1 MDLTPILARLEDQ
14 LMGQP
19 GGFKK
24 IGGAADLEAIGNGV
38 VPTPACFVVP
48 MRESADDNATFGQF
62 EQRVTVGFSVVLAAS
77 NRRDA
82 TGAAALAGLEPL
94 RRQIKAAI
102 VGWAPEADFGEP
114 VHFSGGS
121 LLSFA
126 DGLLWWADEFRVVTY
141 ERSSV

>member
-1 MDLTPILARLEDQ
+1 MELAPIVARLESQ
-14 LMGQP
+14 LS
-19 GGFKK
+19 GFKK

-82 TGAAALAGLEPL
+82 TGAAALSGLEPL

-102 VGWAPEADFGEP
+102 VGWAPEAEFGEP

-126 DGLLWWADEFRVVTY
+126 DGLLWWADEFHVKSY
-141 ERSSV
+141 YRSNP